1 LLLQSYIDYLQKS
14 IKVCIEKLWHILGPA
29 IFSRIVSYSML
40 VITQA
45 FAGHDL
51 GDLDLAAISI
61 AYNVVVGLV
70 FGLLVHLFT

>member
-1 LLLQSYIDYLQKS
+1 
-14 IKVCIEKLWHILGPA
+14 
-29 IFSRIVSYSML
+29 ML